1 MARLDHSKITPDQGA
16 LTALS
21 GLIFDEVLRAQ
32 TLEELFNVF
41 YGVRDGQKAV
51 FVGDFGLA
59 GKAAQGCNPNYDDSL
74 IGTREQ
80 EWNIEMWGIYEKLCY
95 DVVQEIMEQWGSR
108 EGITGDLTSSE
119 YVRAILEPAMVTAV
133 RNAVMRFVWFGD
145 KAAATVADGG
155 NIKDAANLPYFN
167 VTDGFWK
174 KLDEIVAADSDRLT
188 AVAAN
193 EATTPAAQKT
203 AMLQAGVAT
212 GIMNT
217 MITSA
222 SPTLRGL
229 DGVIYITQAFK
240 DALDFDL
247 QQNNKGSEL
256 QWRSL
261 FDGVQEAY
269 YQGIRLLA
277 VPFMDQII
285 QAYEGVSGN
294 TSYNRPYRAVYT
306 TKNNMGVGVY
316 SNSELA
322 EVRVH
327 FDDTTELN
335 YLKAKDGIGTM
346 ILNPELV
353 QVAY

>member
-1 MARLDHSKITPDQGA
+1 MARLDHSQITPDQGA

-51 FVGDFGLA
+51 FIGDFGLA
-59 GKAAQGCNPNYDDSL
+59 GKAAQGCNPDYDDSL
-74 IGTREQ
+74 VSTREQ
-80 EWNIEMWGIYEKLCY
+80 SWAIDMWSIDESLCY
-95 DVVQEIMEQWGSR
+95 DDVKEIVEQWGSR
-108 EGITGDLTSSE
+108 EGITGDLTASE
-119 YVRAILEPAMVTAV
+119 YVRAVLEPALVTAV

-145 KAAATVADGG
+145 TTAASVADGG
-155 NIKDAANLPYFN
+155 NIKNAADLPYFN

-174 KLDEIVAADSDRLT
+174 KLDQIVAADSARLT

-193 EATTPAAQKT
+193 AATTPAAQKA

-229 DGVIYITQAFK
+229 EGVIYITQAFK

-261 FDGVQEAY
+261 FYGVQEAY
-269 YQGIRLLA
+269 YQGIRVLA

-322 EVRVH
+322 TVDVF
-327 FDDTTELN
+327 FDKKDRMN
-335 YLKAKDGIGTM
+335 YMTAGDGIGTM

>member
-16 LTALS
+16 LRELS

-59 GKAAQGCNPNYDDSL
+59 GKSAQGCNPNYDDSL
-74 IGTREQ
+74 INTREQ
-80 EWNIEMWGIYEKLCY
+80 SWDIAMWGIYEQLCY
-95 DVVQEIMEQWGSR
+95 DTVKEVMEQWGER
-108 EGITGDLTSSE
+108 EGITGDLTQSE
-119 YVRAILEPAMVTAV
+119 YVNAILEPALRTAV

-145 KAAATVADGG
+145 TAAATVDDGG
-155 NIKDAANLPYFN
+155 NLKNEDDVPYFS
-167 VTDGFWK
+167 VVDGFWK
-174 KLDEIVAADSDRLT
+174 KLDEIVAADSARLT

-193 EATTPAAQKT
+193 EATTPAAQKA

-222 SPTLRGL
+222 TPTLRSL

-269 YQGIRLLA
+269 YQGIRVLA

-306 TKNNMGVGVY
+306 TRNNMAVGVY
-316 SNSELA
+316 SSSELA
-322 EVRVH
+322 EIEVF
-327 FDDTTELN
+327 FDRKDRMN
-335 YLKAKDGIGTM
+335 YMTAGDGIGTM

-353 QVAY
+353 QVAF

>member
-1 MARLDHSKITPDQGA
+1 MARLDHSQITPDQGA
-16 LTALS
+16 LRELS

-41 YGVRDGQKAV
+41 YGIRDGQKAV

-59 GKAAQGCNPNYDDSL
+59 GKAAQGCNPTYDDSL
-74 IGTREQ
+74 INTREQ
-80 EWNIEMWGIYEKLCY
+80 EWNIEMWGIYEQLCY
-95 DVVQEIMEQWGSR
+95 NTVKEIMEQWGKR

-119 YVRAILEPAMVTAV
+119 YVSAILEPALRTAV

-145 KAAATVADGG
+145 KAAAAVSDGG
-155 NIKDAANLPYFN
+155 VLKNADDIEYFN
-167 VTDGFWK
+167 VVDGFWK
-174 KLDEIVAADSDRLT
+174 KLDEIVAADSARLT

-193 EATTPAAQKT
+193 EATTPAAQKA

-222 SPTLRGL
+222 TPTLRGL

-261 FDGVQEAY
+261 FDGVQEAN
-269 YQGIRLLA
+269 YQGIRVLA

-306 TKNNMGVGVY
+306 TRNNMAVGVY
-316 SNSELA
+316 SNDELA
-322 EVRVH
+322 EIRIS
-327 FDDTTELN
+327 FNDEKELN

-353 QVAY
+353 QVAF